1 MPFECPSNIQVLDF
15 RSAWEKLGSEAEV
28 LEKFGLSQFA
38 QIAEACPK
46 VIEFLAMQPCEGT
59 GSVPTRGNGAKQH
72 MLLLSGVMGQCQ
84 VLARAQFSMDA
95 AQSRG
100 VILKVRG
107 V

>member
-1 MPFECPSNIQVLDF
+1 
-15 RSAWEKLGSEAEV
+15 
-28 LEKFGLSQFA
+28 
-38 QIAEACPK
+38 
-46 VIEFLAMQPCEGT
+46 MQPCEGT

-84 VLARAQFSMDA
+84 VLARAQFSVDA